1 MTRRWEFDALRGLM
15 LVLMT
20 LTHLPTR
27 VSDPAGQPFGWVSA
41 AEGFVFLSAFMVG
54 MIYSDVALKRGI
66 GAMWRAFEARALTVY
81 LCQIGLLALLFTVIA
96 AIGVKGHQPAITDMV
111 NFLLEAPGLAL
122 PASLVLL
129 YNPPLLDIL
138 PMYVLFMLASPW
150 VMLQGLRRGWLGL
163 MIGSTLL
170 WAAAQ
175 FGLGAMTYDAVARFT
190 GIAVPFDQTGAFDL
204 PAWQFLWMLG
214 LALGAGGIASGRE
227 QFGRP
232 RFPRWW
238 LRTALGVALIGLGWR
253 HWRGQAPF
261 EHWQHL
267 NVLLDKWHLG
277 PLRLINFFA
286 LLTLALHYGP
296 AIVARLPRM
305 RFLEVLGAAS
315 LPVFCAHLV
324 VVLLSLAVLGPPAP
338 ERPAW
343 MDAALLAGTFA
354 VLYAV
359 ATVAQLGTDGVV
371 ALWAR
376 WRPAEP
382 VSGSAR

>member
-1 MTRRWEFDALRGLM
+1 
-15 LVLMT
+15 
-20 LTHLPTR
+20 
-27 VSDPAGQPFGWVSA
+27 
-41 AEGFVFLSAFMVG
+41 
-54 MIYSDVALKRGI
+54 
-66 GAMWRAFEARALTVY
+66 
-81 LCQIGLLALLFTVIA
+81 
-96 AIGVKGHQPAITDMV
+96 
-111 NFLLEAPGLAL
+111 
-122 PASLVLL
+122 
-129 YNPPLLDIL
+129 
-138 PMYVLFMLASPW
+138 
-150 VMLQGLRRGWLGL
+150 
-163 MIGSTLL
+163 
-170 WAAAQ
+170 
-175 FGLGAMTYDAVARFT
+175 
-190 GIAVPFDQTGAFDL
+190 VPFDQTGAFDL

-227 QFGRP
+227 QVGRP

>member
-27 VSDPAGQPFGWVSA
+27 ISDPAGQPFGWVSA

-96 AIGVKGHQPAITDMV
+96 SIGVKGHQPAITDMV
-111 NFLLEAPGLAL
+111 TFLLEAPGLAL

-175 FGLGAMTYDAVARFT
+175 FGLGAMAYDAVARFT
-190 GIAVPFDQTGAFDL
+190 GIAVPFDQT
-204 PAWQFLWMLG
+204 
-214 LALGAGGIASGRE
+214 
-227 QFGRP
+227 
-232 RFPRWW
+232 
-238 LRTALGVALIGLGWR
+238 
-253 HWRGQAPF
+253 
-261 EHWQHL
+261 
-267 NVLLDKWHLG
+267 
-277 PLRLINFFA
+277 
-286 LLTLALHYGP
+286 
-296 AIVARLPRM
+296 
-305 RFLEVLGAAS
+305 
-315 LPVFCAHLV
+315 
-324 VVLLSLAVLGPPAP
+324 
-338 ERPAW
+338 
-343 MDAALLAGTFA
+343 
-354 VLYAV
+354 V
-359 ATVAQLGTDGVV
+359 ATA
-371 ALWAR
+371 
-376 WRPAEP
+376 
-382 VSGSAR
+382 